1 MSSLTF
7 EPPGPGTWIRESN
20 HLPRP
25 LSRYFQSFYP
35 DEFER
40 GFNEGAK
47 RYGFPLDL
55 KAGLVHG
62 YWYMGRRRVP
72 GLDGEADTVS
82 DELQHRAEQAAETF
96 DTKRWRADLQ
106 RWDEEWRP
114 DLEAK
119 NRSLLSVDPTALE
132 DVELAE
138 HLDECLGAARDAGY
152 YHHRLT
158 LPDFIPR
165 GDFVAFA
172 VEHTGRPAG
181 DIVRVFTGTSPG
193 SVDVVTDLQALSRAI
208 EESPQARERLD
219 AAHDPPGIID
229 DFRSRDD
236 VVGELMRE
244 WLSVAGHRL
253 VTGYDVADVT
263 GIEQPETLVSTLRAA
278 IDGDLSVSVDVDVDL
293 ELAEL
298 RAAVPANQR
307 SAFDERFE
315 EARRLNRSRDER
327 SLMDNWTLGITRRG
341 LLVAGRR
348 FMERGQL
355 RDSEHVV
362 DLTHDELTTALRGGP
377 MPGAAEVAIHARHRT
392 TANPLEA
399 PTTLGPEPSGPPSP
413 DLLPDPLARTMIAW
427 NTLMSGGGPDLE
439 ADVAKTQDVQGYA
452 ASPGLV
458 EGRARVV
465 TGPSEFGDIEA
476 GDILVAEATSS
487 AFNVILP
494 LLGAIVTDHG
504 GALSHPAIV
513 AREFGIPS
521 VVGCQNAT
529 TRISD
534 GDRVVVDGDE
544 GMVRVIE

>member
-7 EPPGPGTWIRESN
+7 EPPGPGTWIREPN
-20 HLPRP
+20 HVPRP

-47 RYGFPLDL
+47 LYGLPVDL

-62 YWYMGRRRVP
+62 YWYMGRRRVS
-72 GLDGEADTVS
+72 GLNGEVDTAS
-82 DELQHRAEQAAETF
+82 DELQHRVEQATEAF
-96 DTKRWRADLQ
+96 KTKRWRADLQ
-106 RWDEEWRP
+106 RWDEKWRP
-114 DLEAK
+114 ALEAK
-119 NRSLLSVDPTALE
+119 NRSLLSVDPTAFE
-132 DVELAE
+132 DFELTE
-138 HLDECLGAARDAGY
+138 HLDKCHEAAREAVY

-158 LPDFIPR
+158 LADFIPR
-165 GDFVAFA
+165 GDFIAFA

-193 SVDVVTDLQALSRAI
+193 SVDVVTDLQPLARAI

-219 AAHDPPGIID
+219 AAQDPPGLID
-229 DFRSRDD
+229 EFRSRDD

-244 WLSVAGHRL
+244 WLMVAGHRL
-253 VTGYDVADVT
+253 VTGYDVANVT

-278 IDGDLSVSVDVDVDL
+278 IDGDLSVSVDVDA
-293 ELAEL
+293 ELADL
-298 RAAVPANQR
+298 RAAVPADQR

-315 EARRLNRSRDER
+315 EARRLNRFRDER

-341 LLVAGRR
+341 LLAAGRR
-348 FMERGQL
+348 FMVGGQL

-362 DLTHDELTTALRGGP
+362 DLTHDELVTALRGGP
-377 MPGAAEVAIHARHRT
+377 MPGAAEVAVHARHRT
-392 TANPLEA
+392 TANPSEA

-413 DLLPDPLARTMIAW
+413 DLLPDPVARSMIAW
-427 NTLMSGGGPDLE
+427 NSLMSTGGPDLND
-439 ADVAKTQDVQGYA
+439 DVANVEGVQGYP
-452 ASPGLV
+452 ASPGLI

-465 TGPSEFGDIEA
+465 TGPSEFGAIEA

-504 GALSHPAIV
+504 GTLSHPAIV
-513 AREFGIPS
+513 AREFGIPA
-521 VVGCQNAT
+521 VVGSQNAT

-534 GDRVVVDGDE
+534 GDRVMVDGDE
-544 GMVRVIE
+544 GMVRVLE